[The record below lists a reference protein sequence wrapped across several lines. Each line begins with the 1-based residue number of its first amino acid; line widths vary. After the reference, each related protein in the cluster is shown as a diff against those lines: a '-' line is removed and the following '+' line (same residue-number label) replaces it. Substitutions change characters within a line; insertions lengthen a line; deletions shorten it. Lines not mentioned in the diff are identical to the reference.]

1 MFENKNQLSNH
12 FKAAHANNEAS
23 NNSVNQEDFLE
34 AVSKLLPKTLETILE
49 PEPNLDWSQHA
60 AGRLG
65 ASQTEF
71 ALKKDKNGTINVNIQ
86 GFFTQKRNT
95 K

>member
-34 AVSKLLPKTLETILE
+34 AVSKSLEKLLPKTLETIL
-49 PEPNLDWSQHA
+49 L
-60 AGRLG
+60 RLNQNQI
-65 ASQTEF
+65 QTGPDMQQVGWGLVRQNF
-71 ALKKDKNGTINVNIQ
+71 Q
-86 GFFTQKRNT
+86 
-95 K
+95 